1 MFDIEQHSCS
11 RKLLLLLLL
20 FIQLWEY
27 LRECHEFYGDR
38 LLVWNGFSIGLYGE
52 HESDR
57 NKDKKENETKLKCIP
72 GWCAYIFSF
81 IQRGKKLMNR
91 FAYRGIYSV
100 MIILIEKHWM
110 AVGFFKWWRCSHILM
125 SHQNLFM
132 HRIFRILLIFVIA
145 HMNDERESL
154 TTINK
159 AIVAAVVAMRTTITA
174 NKTECIEKSV
184 STVLLI
190 TSSHVMYKPYKYL
203 CLSSLTLQLIW
214 FLIRRAV
221 ENFRRYFI
229 VNNNSIA
236 SRGWTYTH
244 QMARTKNALHT
255 YWQYDSS
262 HTQTVFYS
270 TVFVLVFVHF

>member
-1 MFDIEQHSCS
+1 MVFPLAYMENMS
-11 RKLLLLLLL
+11 RT
-20 FIQLWEY
+20 
-27 LRECHEFYGDR
+27 
-38 LLVWNGFSIGLYGE
+38 
-52 HESDR
+52 
-57 NKDKKENETKLKCIP
+57 ETKTKKKMKPNWNASLADVRI
-72 GWCAYIFSF
+72 YFHSF
-81 IQRGKKLMNR
+81 NGEKKLMNR

-110 AVGFFKWWRCSHILM
+110 AVGFFEWWRCSHILM